1 MKKLVMMLM
10 TGLMFCVLYS
20 QMLNIVTEEYPPY
33 NYTQNG
39 KVTGVSTEVVEAV
52 LEVTHVSELYN

>member
-10 TGLMFCVLYS
+10 TGLMFCALYS

-33 NYTQNG
+33 NYTQ
-39 KVTGVSTEVVEAV
+39 KVKSQMLV
-52 LEVTHVSELYN
+52 